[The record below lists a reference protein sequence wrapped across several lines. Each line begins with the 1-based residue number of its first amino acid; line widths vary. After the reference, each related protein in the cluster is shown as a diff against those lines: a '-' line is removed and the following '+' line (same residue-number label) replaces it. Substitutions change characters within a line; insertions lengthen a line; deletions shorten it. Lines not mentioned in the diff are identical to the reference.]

1 MYICVCTCVCVC
13 MYCMYICVCT
23 VCTYV
28 YVLYV
33 HMCMYCMYICVCT
46 VCTVCTYVY
55 VCVYVCS
62 AAVYSGIGTFCWV
75 SLSSSSALSSWP
87 CSRYTLLKF
96 LRVEFTVGLCVCVFV
111 SACACVYE
119 GLTSVLE

>member
-1 MYICVCTCVCVC
+1 MYIC
-13 MYCMYICVCT
+13 MYVR
-23 VCTYV
+23 V
-28 YVLYV
+28 YVV
-33 HMCMYCMYICVCT
+33 
-46 VCTVCTYVY
+46 
-55 VCVYVCS
+55 S

-96 LRVEFTVGLCVCVFV
+96 LRVEFTVGLCVCVCFV
-111 SACACVYE
+111 SVCVCVYE